1 MKRLLPFFVLLL
13 ITTIANAQAKP
24 KALRKVL
31 SLQMAL
37 TVDDDMPG
45 TRGASVV
52 WHPLQKKYY
61 AAMAG
66 NVSYPLCVFD
76 ATGKRL
82 SADEHTTQADI
93 RGLWYNPANKAI
105 EGNQYSD
112 YGWFRYSLDAKG
124 MIKEVEETQEG
135 MNQPGEQNVG
145 AYNAAKKQVLF
156 LKGSQVYFY
165 SAATA
170 MLIDSLPLHWG
181 KTKAEGAGDDED
193 ISYAPEGYNSSTVI
207 YTGIAGGE
215 LGLLNIAEMKVELY
229 DIKSG
234 FLTKAL
240 PLPEDAIAEPTFN
253 FAFANGIFWLFDMEG
268 RVWMGYK

>member
-1 MKRLLPFFVLLL
+1 MKRFIPLFVLLL

-37 TVDDDMPG
+37 TADDDMPG
-45 TRGASVV
+45 TRGASVA

-66 NVSYPLCVFD
+66 NVGYPFCVFD

-82 SADEHTTQADI
+82 SDDDQAALADV
-93 RGLWYNPANKAI
+93 RGLWYNPALKAI
-105 EGNQYSD
+105 EGNQYSE

-124 MIKEVEETQEG
+124 MVKDVEETQEG

-145 AYNAAKKQVLF
+145 AYNAVKKQVLF

-170 MLIDSLPLHWG
+170 LLSDSLLIHWG
-181 KTKAEGAGDDED
+181 KTKTDGASDEED
-193 ISYAPEGYNSSTVI
+193 IDYVPGGYNTSTVI

-215 LGLLNIAEMKVELY
+215 LGFLNIAELQIEFY
-229 DIKSG
+229 DMKSG
-234 FLTKAL
+234 FLTKTLA
-240 PLPEDAIAEPTFN
+240 LPEDAIAEETFN
-253 FAFANGIFWLFDMEG
+253 FAFANGIFWLFDMEA
-268 RVWMGYK
+268 RVWTGYK

>member
-1 MKRLLPFFVLLL
+1 MKRLLPFVVLLL
-13 ITTIANAQAKP
+13 ATTIINAQEKP

-37 TVDDDMPG
+37 TADDEMPG
-45 TRGASVV
+45 TRGASVA

-66 NVSYPLCVFD
+66 NVGYPLCVFD

-82 SADEHTTQADI
+82 SADEQAALADV
-93 RGLWYNPANKAI
+93 RGLWYNPALKAI
-105 EGNQYSD
+105 EGNQYSE
-112 YGWFRYSLDAKG
+112 YGWFRYSLDTKG
-124 MIKEVEETQEG
+124 MVKEVEETQEG

-145 AYNAAKKQVLF
+145 AYNTFKTQVLF

-170 MLIDSLPLHWG
+170 LLSDSLLIHWG
-181 KTKAEGAGDDED
+181 KTKTDGAGMDEYLD
-193 ISYAPEGYNSSTVI
+193 YSPGGYNSSTVI

-215 LGLLNIAEMKVELY
+215 LGFLNIAELRIELY

-240 PLPEDAIAEPTFN
+240 PLPEDAIAEETFN
-253 FAFANGIFWLFDMEG
+253 FAYSNGIFWLFDMEG
-268 RVWMGYK
+268 RAWVGYK